1 MVEGQGLRD
10 GQKQMRTQTGDRVW
24 DALRASDI
32 PGAHLVRRCRIEFSR
47 RTGPEKQTE
56 EEGQEAAWGLGRA
69 QRTEDQE
76 SLWGSREGKFL
87 EGHGLPCQGPQTPS
101 DLPPNTDSVTLP
113 EELLLCVCVCTAG

>member
-1 MVEGQGLRD
+1 M
-10 GQKQMRTQTGDRVW
+10 
-24 DALRASDI
+24 
-32 PGAHLVRRCRIEFSR
+32 EFS
-47 RTGPEKQTE
+47 RTGPEKQME

-101 DLPPNTDSVTLP
+101 DLPPNTDSVSLP
-113 EELLLCVCVCTAG
+113 EELLLCVCVYSWVSGYLFKWLLGEGGFWNSAA